1 MSEKDGIIRL
11 NLIELRKIL
20 KLTQEE
26 MSASLKISRSNYGN
40 IETGKVGLT
49 ERVKSDICDIYNVNK
64 EWLETGTGE
73 IFSKESN
80 CGKKINEL
88 RKKRNLTSEQ
98 LSELSNVPKG
108 TLDKILNGTT
118 KDPKFETLKSLAR
131 ALNCTLNDF
140 DDMNTIN
147 TDIKAKEFNYL
158 FTQIDNET
166 KDLIIGIMKKVLN
179 N

>member
-1 MSEKDGIIRL
+1 M
-11 NLIELRKIL
+11 
-20 KLTQEE
+20 
-26 MSASLKISRSNYGN
+26 
-40 IETGKVGLT
+40 
-49 ERVKSDICDIYNVNK
+49 
-64 EWLETGTGE
+64 
-73 IFSKESN
+73 FSKESN

-88 RKKRNLTSEQ
+88 RKNRNLTSEQ

-147 TDIKAKEFNYL
+147 IDIKAKEFNYL
-158 FTQIDNET
+158 FAQIDNET

>member
-1 MSEKDGIIRL
+1 M
-11 NLIELRKIL
+11 
-20 KLTQEE
+20 
-26 MSASLKISRSNYGN
+26 
-40 IETGKVGLT
+40 
-49 ERVKSDICDIYNVNK
+49 
-64 EWLETGTGE
+64 
-73 IFSKESN
+73 FSKESN

-98 LSELSNVPKG
+98 LSELSNIPKG

>member
-1 MSEKDGIIRL
+1 M
-11 NLIELRKIL
+11 
-20 KLTQEE
+20 
-26 MSASLKISRSNYGN
+26 
-40 IETGKVGLT
+40 T

-147 TDIKAKEFNYL
+147 IDIKAKEFNYL
-158 FTQIDNET
+158 FAQIDNET